1 MFQTIRF
8 LIVMS
13 FHAVNENNL
22 KGLYIY
28 INTIALN
35 SRNILYQNIK
45 KQFIKKNKLNMFSK
59 DMDSSLR
66 SLMQKTL

>member
-45 KQFIKKNKLNMFSK
+45 K
-59 DMDSSLR
+59 
-66 SLMQKTL
+66 